1 MAELRLHAVQWC
13 AQHGHPVMA
22 LRTADDRFFIVAMT
36 VDDAVGLAMI
46 PDAADN
52 GRAPRRLHRLLE
64 ATVAALGA
72 QLTAVQLRVGPD
84 DVLRAVLHLRGP
96 AGGLTIPAHFADG
109 IALAQRSRVPLRIA
123 DDDLRRVPLAPLL
136 ADEPAFPLAMAEAPT
151 PPEAFRA
158 FIDALD
164 LDDFGP
170 SHGSH
175 RPNQEH
181 P

>member
-1 MAELRLHAVQWC
+1 MTELRLHAVQWC

-36 VDDAVGLAMI
+36 ADDAVGLAMI
-46 PDAADN
+46 PDSADN

-72 QLTAVQLRVGPD
+72 QLTEVHLRVGPD
-84 DVLRAVLHLRGP
+84 DVLRAALHLRGP

-109 IALAQRSRVPLRIA
+109 IALAQRGRVPLRMA

-136 ADEPAFPLAMAEAPT
+136 ADEPVFPLATAEAAS
-151 PPEAFRA
+151 PPEAFRD

-164 LDDFGP
+164 LDGFGP
-170 SHGSH
+170 AQGPEGST
-175 RPNQEH
+175 QEQ